1 MNSKTVGFVA
11 VLLATAAAVGVAS
24 GDGTPGGVDTSSVA
38 ASNYMLDVPDSV
50 LSWHVYQ
57 TWRDEWL
64 PAGTGSLGSLF
75 GERIVAPLSVH
86 GLFLDFEDTSFVR
99 AGIDYSQALSAGID
113 YKSNSRLSFRLGID
127 ADHLETPRDS
137 GDPLLSPLGIDAG
150 NESRSRWA
158 FPVSAAMTYS
168 FD

>member
-11 VLLATAAAVGVAS
+11 VLLAAAATVCVAS
-24 GDGTPGGVDTSSVA
+24 GDETPGDVDTPSVA
-38 ASNYMLDVPDSV
+38 APNYLLDVPDSV

-113 YKSNSRLSFRLGID
+113 YKSSRLSFRLGID